1 MKKYIIPLLNWRV
14 LVLAALALVAFVLV
28 VGEAEDITVL
38 LLTKATGFAMGYA
51 CFRLGSH
58 WDKAGL
64 IDELNV
70 YGENV

>member
-14 LVLAALALVAFVLV
+14 LVLATLAILAFILVIGETEDLTALL
-28 VGEAEDITVL
+28 I
-38 LLTKATGFAMGYA
+38 TKAAGFGLGWL

-64 IDELNV
+64 IDELNKLSE
-70 YGENV
+70 GF